1 MCVLPAHVC
10 VYVCVC
16 VLAHFA
22 LELSAGDITAHRNI
36 GGDSRAPGKHQSI
49 DGNGELS
56 GVDPVEMDGKQHTAD
71 HLDHSWLSSHQP
83 LHIAKMKILC
93 INTSYKSTQLQ
104 ISYMAYIVHYRGC
117 RVHLDFRPGK
127 HQFLDL
133 DEESRSRDNYLK
145 VDRSCLFNFHP
156 VSVISEPHS
165 AAHNLTVKEQRERG
179 ERGERGGEGG
189 GWRNGKVA

>member
-1 MCVLPAHVC
+1 MC
-10 VYVCVC
+10 VCVC

-22 LELSAGDITAHRNI
+22 LELSAGDITAQRNI

-56 GVDPVEMDGKQHTAD
+56 GVDPVEMNGKQHTAD

-104 ISYMAYIVHYRGC
+104 IFYTAYIVHYRGC
-117 RVHLDFRPGK
+117 RIYLDFRPDK

-133 DEESRSRDNYLK
+133 DEESASRDNYLK

-189 GWRNGKVA
+189 GWRDGEGA